1 MLLKLT
7 CYLLVHCYLTLWLP
21 LVTKTEFLL
30 AMLIQYQADKWRE
43 LRKSQVG
50 DWKLIQYQI
59 LWTNTIKILCQTL
72 RRIAIKILGRKC
84 FKAAERFCLCLNLS
98 MNRSVNKFGNKK
110 PVFKNKII
118 QKKGIFGFKSVQF
131 IVQFELEF
139 QVWVTHGKQLV

>member
-7 CYLLVHCYLTLWLP
+7 CYLPVHCCLTLWLP

-30 AMLIQYQADKWRE
+30 TILIQYQADKWRE

-72 RRIAIKILGRKC
+72 RRIAIKILGRKW

-98 MNRSVNKFGNKK
+98 MNRSVNKFGNKTS
-110 PVFKNKII
+110 VFKKQNNS
-118 QKKGIFGFKSVQF
+118 KKGDFWFLKYSI
-131 IVQFELEF
+131 
-139 QVWVTHGKQLV
+139 

>member
-1 MLLKLT
+1 MILKLT
-7 CYLLVHCYLTLWLP
+7 RYLPVHCYLTLWLP

-72 RRIAIKILGRKC
+72 RRIAIKILGRKW

-98 MNRSVNKFGNKK
+98 MNRLVNKFGNKI
-110 PVFKNKII
+110 PVFKKQNNS
-118 QKKGIFGFKSVQF
+118 KKGDFWFLKYSI
-131 IVQFELEF
+131 
-139 QVWVTHGKQLV
+139 